1 MIASVIPISPARTPF
16 RAVRGWLSH
25 FSERTKSAAA
35 IRYVALPSQS
45 LAKSDSAAVVCARS
59 CAVERRLVT
68 AGSLPTEHF
77 EHPVGDPE
85 TADDINCG
93 RNYTRHA
100 EYVG

>member
-1 MIASVIPISPARTPF
+1 MPISPARTPF

-45 LAKSDSAAVVCARS
+45 LAKSVSAAVVCART
-59 CAVERRLVT
+59 CAVAKRLVT
-68 AGSLPTEHF
+68 AGGLPTEHF

-85 TADDINCG
+85 TTDDVNRR
-93 RNYTRHA
+93 RNNPKHA
-100 EYVG
+100 EYV